1 MFVREGF
8 ASFTVF
14 FAGFLAVFLAM
25 NKRMGYPGQVRAL
38 CPFLRHTLHLRFTV
52 VGFFFFL
59 DAICFTLSRE
69 RLRYAAVQSSSSG
82 SRSGSFLRRR
92 FVPPLKRSSN
102 S

>member
-1 MFVREGF
+1 
-8 ASFTVF
+8 
-14 FAGFLAVFLAM
+14 
-25 NKRMGYPGQVRAL
+25 
-38 CPFLRHTLHLRFTV
+38 LRFTV